1 MNPKVTARV
10 DVATYIV
17 FSVLAVP
24 MLGLFVNAAVRNPS
38 QWIYVAVLGL
48 IVGAI
53 YANIASIRF
62 SYDEQSVRYKSLLK
76 DVWVELAEVKL
87 VKIMAEQGDPR
98 KARSPRFYLSKGDGK
113 DVMIN
118 LKVLSLKTAQEFCAM
133 LKARGLKFEVDDYM
147 LVKIFAK
154 KLGVL

>member
-1 MNPKVTARV
+1 MNPKVIAKA
-10 DVATYIV
+10 DVASYIV

-24 MLGLFVNAAVRNPS
+24 ILGLFVNAAIRKPA
-38 QWIYVAVLGL
+38 QWVYVAVFGL

-62 SYDEQSVRYKSLLK
+62 SYDEQSVRYKSRLK
-76 DVWVELAEVKL
+76 DVWVELADVTL

-98 KARSPRFYLSKGDGK
+98 KGRAPRFYLSRGDGK

-118 LKVLSLKTAQEFCAM
+118 LKVLPLKTAQEFCAM
-133 LKARGLKFEVDDYM
+133 LKARGLKFEVDDNK
-147 LVKIFAK
+147 LVMIFAK